1 MYGFDQNTQS
11 EGLGVSILPVG
22 VNNNVYLARVA
33 YENSKQDGS
42 GQNVLAFHFENSNGQ
57 TYRHVEFEIDTDKIK
72 ENAPTDWT
80 HKKDNKQ
87 LGFVKGQPVTPDD
100 MVKMRVNEMNT
111 RIKHILTKFI
121 PEEKAAVVNPSGW
134 QDFCQKIVAL
144 FPQGYN
150 EVALQIK
157 VVYNWNDYLT
167 FPKFPPFVRR
177 MDQIEEM
184 GNLEITQ
191 YDKIEKSATVDQADD
206 NSEFASEETSDD
218 QNEPAF

>member
-11 EGLGVSILPVG
+11 EGTGVNILPVG
-22 VNNNVYLARVA
+22 VNNNVYLTRAA

-57 TYRHVEFEIDTDKIK
+57 SYRHTEFEIDSEYVKK
-72 ENAPTDWT
+72 NAPTDWT

-87 LGFVKGQPVTPDD
+87 LGFVKGQPVTAED

-121 PEEKAAVVNPSGW
+121 PEEKAAVTGVTGW
-134 QDFCQKIVAL
+134 QDFCQKVANL
-144 FPQGYN
+144 FPSGYD
-150 EVALQIK
+150 EVPLQIK
-157 VVYNWNDYLT
+157 VVYNFNDYLT
-167 FPKFPPFVRR
+167 FPKFPPFIRR

-191 YDKIEKSATVDQADD
+191 YDKVEKSATADKADD
-206 NSEFASEETSDD
+206 NSEFASADTETED
-218 QNEPAF
+218 NPAF